1 MPRGIKL
8 FGWVFILGGCG
19 LFALGTPDL
28 PNLPRALYAHG
39 VMGLF
44 FGALH
49 LAYGTYLFCTE
60 KRKNEA

>member
-19 LFALGTPDL
+19 LFALGPPDG
-28 PNLPRALYAHG
+28 PRSLYAHG

-44 FGALH
+44 FGALQ
-49 LAYGTYLFCTE
+49 LAYGVYLLCTE